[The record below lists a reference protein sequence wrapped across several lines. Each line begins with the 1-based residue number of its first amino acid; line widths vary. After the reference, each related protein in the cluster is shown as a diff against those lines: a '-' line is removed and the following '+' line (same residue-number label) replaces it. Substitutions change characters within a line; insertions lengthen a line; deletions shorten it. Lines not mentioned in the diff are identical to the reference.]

1 MKMEKVIE
9 TSRQF
14 DAREEYRITHSKATS
29 CKDVVGEIYKVKDW
43 MLYQQDDQRGQL
55 REVLCMLTEEG
66 NVSTVSETFK
76 KAFFDI
82 QEHFGLP
89 FEIIITSGVSKAG
102 RTYVS
107 CELA

>member
-1 MKMEKVIE
+1 MEKIIE
-9 TSRQF
+9 SSRKF
-14 DAREEYRITHSKATS
+14 DQREEYKITHSKAAS

-43 MLYQQDDQRGQL
+43 MLYQQDDMKGGIH
-55 REVLCMLTEEG
+55 EVLCMITEEG

-89 FEIIITSGVSKAG
+89 FEIVIASGVSKAG
-102 RTYVS
+102 RTYVT

>member
-1 MKMEKVIE
+1 MEKIIE
-9 TSRQF
+9 SSRQF
-14 DAREEYRITHSKATS
+14 DTREEYKITHSKALS
-29 CKDVVGEIYKVKDW
+29 CKDVVGEIYKVTDW
-43 MLYQQDDQRGQL
+43 MLYQQDDQKGVM
-55 REVLCMLTEEG
+55 REVLCMITDNG

-89 FEIIITSGVSKAG
+89 FEIVIASGVSKAG
-102 RTYVS
+102 RTFVT